1 MEFDKKQTKSILKII
16 FISILFYFF
25 VREIGTILS
34 YFSILWKVVAVFV
47 IGGAMAFIINLP
59 MSFIENKVLSKT
71 KLKKG
76 KRQIAL
82 LITLALLILVI
93 NAISFIVIPELATTM
108 QKIIVECQKF
118 YDKLPNILSNLVQSL
133 PITEETAKNIQIEWS
148 QIYGTVIKTLQG
160 IATSVVSSSTTL
172 IGVAVNTV
180 TNFIISFIFC
190 IYILLAKEKISIVC
204 KKILYAFVKEKIAD
218 NILDILTLTRRTFSN
233 FLSGQCLEAVIL
245 GSMFFVSMTI
255 LGMPYALLI
264 GSLISVTA
272 LIPIVGAFIG
282 CVVGILLIMMINP
295 IQAIWFIV
303 LFFVLQQ
310 IEGNVIYPKVV
321 GNSVGLPAIL
331 VFIAVIIGGNLFGI
345 VGMILFIPITSV
357 CYTIAIKIID
367 KKLEKKDISKEKIND
382 IE

>member
-1 MEFDKKQTKSILKII
+1 MEFNKKQTKNILKII

-25 VREIGTILS
+25 VREIGTIFG
-34 YFSILWKVVAVFV
+34 YFYIVWKVIAVFV
-47 IGGAMAFIINLP
+47 IGGAMAFIINVP
-59 MSFIENKVLSKT
+59 MSFIENKILSKT
-71 KLKKG
+71 KIKKG
-76 KRQIAL
+76 KRQISL
-82 LITLALLILVI
+82 LITLALLVLVI
-93 NAISFIVIPELATTM
+93 NAISFIVIPEIANTM

-118 YDKLPNILSNLVQSL
+118 YDELPSILSKLVQSL

-160 IATSVVSSSTTL
+160 IATSIVASSTTL

-180 TNFIISFIFC
+180 ANAVISFIFC
-190 IYILLAKEKISIVC
+190 IYILLAKEKISVVC

-218 NILDILTLTRRTFSN
+218 SILDVLTLARRTFSN

-245 GSMFFVSMTI
+245 GSMFVITMTI
-255 LGMPYALLI
+255 FGMPYALLI

-272 LIPIVGAFIG
+272 LIPIFGAFIG

-295 IQAIWFIV
+295 IQAIWFVV

-331 VFIAVIIGGNLFGI
+331 VFMAVIIGGNLFG
-345 VGMILFIPITSV
+345 VAGMLLFIPLTSV
-357 CYTIAIKIID
+357 CYTIAMKIID
-367 KKLEKKDISKEKIND
+367 KRLEKKYTSEEKINNV
-382 IE
+382 E